1 MSRPAANTLCV
12 SIAYYIQRLYRIFS
26 ATSTAQSVTA
36 SPDRSYAN
44 SVDNH
49 AALHVHMHGM
59 SRHAGTC
66 ISMVHVRGNRSAM
79 HLVSLFLP
87 SSPGERWV

>member
-12 SIAYYIQRLYRIFS
+12 RIHRLLHPEIIPYFLRYFYCSKCDSVARSILREY
-26 ATSTAQSVTA
+26 
-36 SPDRSYAN
+36 

-66 ISMVHVRGNRSAM
+66 ISMVQCDVQM
-79 HLVSLFLP
+79 H
-87 SSPGERWV
+87 